1 MKKELNQKEV
11 SPKVINWARQCDVTG
26 EGMNEGYCIQDG
38 LMYIKYE
45 KDMLKHIR
53 GLEKE
58 GNLEYD
64 KDVSEGRLTDDFL
77 LNDYYEADYYY
88 WTEWECEDDI
98 QFVEINGEMYDVDIS
113 EDIIAELSQKDV
125 VSLSSKREE

>member
-1 MKKELNQKEV
+1 MNTTKDRILY
-11 SPKVINWARQCDVTG
+11 SRQCDITG

-45 KDMLKHIR
+45 KDMIKHIR
-53 GLEKE
+53 EVEKE

-64 KDVSEGRLTDDFL
+64 KDISEGRLTDEFL

-88 WTEWECEDDI
+88 WTEWECEDDL
-98 QFVEINGEMYDVDIS
+98 QYEEVNGKLIEL
-113 EDIIAELSQKDV
+113 ED
-125 VSLSSKREE
+125 